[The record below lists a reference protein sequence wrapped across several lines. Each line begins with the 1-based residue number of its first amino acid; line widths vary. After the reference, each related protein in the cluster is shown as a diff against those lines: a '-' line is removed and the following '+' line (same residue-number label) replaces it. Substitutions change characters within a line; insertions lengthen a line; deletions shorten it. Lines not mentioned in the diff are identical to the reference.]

1 MNNTTTVDFYGTA
14 ITVSVSHV
22 TEYDDSRRDVWFDV
36 VIGDQ
41 LFIAA
46 AQLGEDGEWTA
57 IDPAIDTHRALRDA
71 LDEIGDAASP
81 VATSVPMPGYWGGF
95 ANSLCE
101 IAANH
106 APTD

>member
-14 ITVSVSHV
+14 ITVSVSH
-22 TEYDDSRRDVWFDV
+22 TDGDDVWFDV

-41 LFIAA
+41 SFIAA
-46 AQLGEDGEWTA
+46 AQLGEDEEWTA
-57 IDPAIDTHRALRDA
+57 LDPAIDAHHALRDA
-71 LDEIGDAASP
+71 LDEIGEAANPDS
-81 VATSVPMPGYWGGF
+81 TSVRMPGYWGDF
-95 ANSLCE
+95 AYSLCE